1 MNKFPALMNE
11 IACINRAYGWRGFLD
26 ALEYISKNRAE
37 YIGTQCYREFLAFS
51 TSARALF
58 A

>member
-1 MNKFPALMNE
+1 MNE

-26 ALEYISKNRAE
+26 ALEYISKNRDE
-37 YIGTQCYREFLAFS
+37 YTGTQCYREFLAFS
-51 TSARALF
+51 TSAKALF